1 MNIFEALK
9 SAFKQLMGNKARTF
23 LTMMGMFI
31 GIGSVIM
38 ILALGNGLTNNMLG
52 SFVIEIKEE
61 SVESYITQEDLELLR
76 DMEEVEYLV
85 AMNNAEGTLNN
96 KKGDTFKCYT
106 VGAQPQFITS
116 VSKKDLLYGRFLNDK
131 DEQGKASRIIIADT
145 VAKAIFTDT
154 ENLEEVI
161 GETLDITVN
170 QQPLTYEIV
179 GIYDAHEAS
188 NLSQKELE
196 ETISYYDI
204 YMPFTT
210 LNQLLNLD
218 GKIEK
223 LAGMTYDDYDQVS
236 VTTKMG
242 QILNKRHHLTDGYSV
257 QTMVAMME
265 MAEEMMGIITLF
277 ISAIASI
284 SLVVGGVGI
293 MNIMLVTVKE
303 RTKEI
308 GIRKALGAPN
318 KVILGQFLIEALML
332 TFIAGIL
339 GMIIGYVGAFLL
351 GSMINIQA
359 SFTMGMVLFST
370 LTSITIGVVF
380 GVYPAYQAAKLDPV
394 EALRVD

>member
-1 MNIFEALK
+1 
-9 SAFKQLMGNKARTF
+9 
-23 LTMMGMFI
+23 
-31 GIGSVIM
+31 
-38 ILALGNGLTNNMLG
+38 
-52 SFVIEIKEE
+52 
-61 SVESYITQEDLELLR
+61 
-76 DMEEVEYLV
+76 
-85 AMNNAEGTLNN
+85 
-96 KKGDTFKCYT
+96 
-106 VGAQPQFITS
+106 
-116 VSKKDLLYGRFLNDK
+116 
-131 DEQGKASRIIIADT
+131 
-145 VAKAIFTDT
+145 
-154 ENLEEVI
+154 
-161 GETLDITVN
+161 
-170 QQPLTYEIV
+170 
-179 GIYDAHEAS
+179 
-188 NLSQKELE
+188 
-196 ETISYYDI
+196 
-204 YMPFTT
+204 
-210 LNQLLNLD
+210 
-218 GKIEK
+218 
-223 LAGMTYDDYDQVS
+223 
-236 VTTKMG
+236 
-242 QILNKRHHLTDGYSV
+242 
-257 QTMVAMME
+257 MVAMME